1 VSVDR
6 TDPEVD
12 DGYVHIAGSVN
23 DGAEILQF
31 RRYERA
37 VSAVQTGQS
46 RLSVAREVG
55 PADAAHAT
63 AERPVCRH
71 QMQLQTHPNHAPSA
85 LTING
90 KVLTK
95 VGGVA
100 QW

>member
-55 PADAAHAT
+55 PADASHAT

-71 QMQLQTHPNHAPSA
+71 QMQLQTYPS
-85 LTING
+85 TMHRRR
-90 KVLTK
+90 
-95 VGGVA
+95 
-100 QW
+100 